1 METKIRSQKGEI
13 KRLYK
18 ITLDTLINL
27 DPIPYHTIDSD
38 GSNKY
43 GYANIKPEIDDDE
56 FMDIMLVAIRPYK
69 MIYKDGKIF
78 T

>member
-1 METKIRSQKGEI
+1 METKVRSQKGEI

-18 ITLDTLINL
+18 ITLDTLMNL
-27 DPIPYHTIDSD
+27 DPVPYHTIDSN

-56 FMDIMLVAIRPYK
+56 FMDIMLAVTQPYK
-69 MIYKDGKIF
+69 MIFRGGKIF